1 MLLSIQST
9 EDKNLNDSCKTYSRI
24 RTNINIPWECK
35 YVKYHVSSLN
45 TKANILITTNDDRII
60 VTYKENETDEDE
72 KCLNVDFENS
82 YYLNTNDIITKLG
95 NLNEVLSVN
104 IEDRHMT
111 FTPTKDIKFITLTHR
126 ARLVCGLINVKLN
139 EVYKAGTKYVFD
151 IPILDYAN
159 KLYLVSKQSQSI
171 HSNIG
176 DKEYT
181 PSVIGNV
188 DYIIK
193 DDTFIIVNFETYGR
207 PIENVVNVDS
217 FGMIELELVDFMYE
231 PIILCSPMFV
241 TIRVEPYRTPS
252 IDYVHM

>member
-1 MLLSIQST
+1 MLLSIQSI
-9 EDKNLNDSCKTYSRI
+9 EDRNLNDSFKTYSRI
-24 RTNINIPWECK
+24 RTNVNIPWECK

-45 TKANILITTNDDRII
+45 TKANILITTTDDCLRI
-60 VTYKENETDEDE
+60 TDPDD
-72 KCLNVDFENS
+72 KCYNVDFENR
-82 YYLNTNDIITKLG
+82 YYLNTNDIINKLG
-95 NLNEVLSVN
+95 NLNEVLSVSL
-104 IEDRHMT
+104 EDRHMT
-111 FTPTKDIKFITLTHR
+111 LTPKTDIKFTTITHR
-126 ARLVCGLINVKLN
+126 ARLVCGLLNVKLN
-139 EVYKAGTKYVFD
+139 ETYKSGVKYVFD

-159 KLYLVSKQSQSI
+159 KLYLVSKQGQSI

-176 DKEYT
+176 NKEYT

-217 FGMIELELVDFMYE
+217 FSMIELELVDFMYE

-241 TIRVEPYRTPS
+241 TIRVEPYKVPS